1 MNDILTRIE
10 ELRLGCGLSKAAL
23 AGKIGVTPTTL
34 SNWSRADSIPS
45 LSVIERI
52 CEATGVSLNVFFC
65 GLGKTERNAETEFLD
80 GWRTLSH
87 AERVAVERVIDAF
100 SDCKKEVERD

>member
-34 SNWSRADSIPS
+34 SNWSRVDSIPS
-45 LSVIERI
+45 LSVIERV
-52 CEATGVSLNVFFC
+52 CETTGIGLDVFFC
-65 GLGKTERNAETEFLD
+65 GLGNAERNTENEFLN
-80 GWRTLSH
+80 GWRMLSS
-87 AERVAVERVIDAF
+87 AERLAVESVIDAF
-100 SDCKKEVERD
+100 SDGKRGVS